1 MELDNIQE
9 QESFDKE
16 YIIYKGKK
24 RKSKANDSDVSQ
36 CCEFEGSEDC
46 VCNLVAF

>member
-24 RKSKANDSDVSQ
+24 SKSNNK
-36 CCEFEGSEDC
+36 
-46 VCNLVAF
+46 